1 VITAPDLAQRVLGTI
16 RRHGL
21 LHGGEFVLAA
31 VSGGADSV
39 ALLDV
44 LGGLR
49 PALGLT
55 LACVHVHHGLRPEAD
70 ADAEFVRCLAE
81 TLDVPFYLE
90 RVTVRRERPW
100 DGLEAEARRAR
111 YAALEARARA
121 LGAPRIAT
129 GHTADDQAETV
140 VMRLLAGAGPR
151 GLGGIAAA
159 RGAFIRPL
167 LEARRADV
175 LDHLVSRG
183 MRWIEDRTNR
193 DPRFLRNRVRH
204 DVLPSLAASFGP
216 RVVESL
222 CRGAALHRG
231 LVADLERWARA
242 ELDRMATR
250 GPAGIVL
257 PAAELTDRPAELALQ
272 ILLVAAEELGD
283 ARPRRGSIQ
292 RVMRRLLSVEA
303 PRRPLKIGSLSM
315 ERSGA
320 WLRVGPAFLPALV
333 ARPFPVPG
341 AIDLPEVG
349 LRLAA
354 RRFERPPHY
363 TPPRESRCVA
373 FDADRLPHQL
383 AVRSRRAGER
393 FSPFGGP
400 VDRRLK
406 TVLIDAGVPRW
417 ERPRVPLLE
426 AAGDVVWVAGVRRG
440 QRAPVSK
447 DTARILEVTLEFL

>member
-1 VITAPDLAQRVLGTI
+1 
-16 RRHGL
+16 
-21 LHGGEFVLAA
+21 
-31 VSGGADSV
+31 
-39 ALLDV
+39 
-44 LGGLR
+44 
-49 PALGLT
+49 
-55 LACVHVHHGLRPEAD
+55 
-70 ADAEFVRCLAE
+70 
-81 TLDVPFYLE
+81 
-90 RVTVRRERPW
+90 
-100 DGLEAEARRAR
+100 
-111 YAALEARARA
+111 
-121 LGAPRIAT
+121 
-129 GHTADDQAETV
+129 
-140 VMRLLAGAGPR
+140 
-151 GLGGIAAA
+151 
-159 RGAFIRPL
+159 
-167 LEARRADV
+167 
-175 LDHLVSRG
+175 
-183 MRWIEDRTNR
+183 
-193 DPRFLRNRVRH
+193 
-204 DVLPSLAASFGP
+204 
-216 RVVESL
+216 
-222 CRGAALHRG
+222 
-231 LVADLERWARA
+231 
-242 ELDRMATR
+242 
-250 GPAGIVL
+250 
-257 PAAELTDRPAELALQ
+257 
-272 ILLVAAEELGD
+272 
-283 ARPRRGSIQ
+283 
-292 RVMRRLLSVEA
+292 
-303 PRRPLKIGSLSM
+303 M